1 MADTKSR
8 TARRK
13 KQQKSK
19 KGKKPVWKR
28 VITYL
33 FAFILLMFLVVG
45 GVFAYFIMTAPKID
59 IDKLDVAFAS
69 QYYDQDGNQFADRG
83 AENRIK
89 IEYDDLPQVL
99 IDAVTA
105 TEDVR
110 FFEHKGIDL
119 RRIAGAVK
127 ANFQRG
133 FGAEGASTITQ
144 QVAENL
150 FLTPEK
156 SIKLKVQEQWIAMK
170 LEREFS
176 KEQIM
181 EMYLNKI
188 FYGSNAYGV
197 AKAAEVYFG
206 KDDLH
211 DLTLLEAAMLA
222 GLPQRP
228 SAYNPFENPELM
240 QDRVDTVLKL
250 MVRHGKITQEEA
262 DEAAAIDVSSVLTD
276 EKPKSF
282 PYDAFIQ
289 QVERELEEKLEGT
302 DINTAGL
309 KVYTTL
315 DTDAQE
321 YVEFL
326 LTDSEENPIP
336 YPDEDLLAGV
346 SVIDTKTGAIQAI
359 GGSRNRENAFG
370 SNYAINAHRQPGSVV
385 KPLLAYGPAIEYE
398 QWSTYHQILDEEYTP
413 EGSNTIRN
421 WDRQYHGWVSQR
433 FALEQ
438 SYNVPAAK
446 TLEEIG
452 SDRVKEFGEN
462 LGLSFNTDVLDPR
475 DAIGGTVNEYSP
487 LELAGAFSAFGNE
500 GVYTEPYAVT
510 KVEFEDGSVVD
521 LKPKSEPVMEDYTA
535 YMVTDMLKDVVD
547 RGTGTNAN
555 VSHLPIAGKTGTT
568 NHPEKA
574 GSNNAWFAGYS
585 TNYTITAWT
594 GYNDNNEIL
603 PDTQIPLHLFRHIM
617 TELSKDIE
625 TDDFVKPDSVVEQ
638 NIVKGSNPPVVAG
651 SGMASDSVTRE
662 LFVKG
667 TVPDEVADEVDSLD
681 PVSNLSATYEED
693 RNEIDISWDYDSDL
707 DVSFD
712 VRYKKDDGSMKDLTS
727 TSDTGATISD
737 VDDGATYTIEVVAV
751 SKESNEKSD
760 PASTSITINEE
771 EEDIGEI
778 ENLQASYDASSNTI
792 SATWDY
798 DGDGATFEVD
808 INGQKDSVSST
819 SLQFSNVEP
828 GTTYTITV
836 TPVVDGEQGNSKSTS
851 IDVPDDDEN
860 NNDNDNDNSN
870 GNNQQ
875 ENNENETQ
883 NNEAEDPE
891 GNSSENEQP
900 VNNTNEE

>member
-1 MADTKSR
+1 
-8 TARRK
+8 
-13 KQQKSK
+13 
-19 KGKKPVWKR
+19 
-28 VITYL
+28 
-33 FAFILLMFLVVG
+33 
-45 GVFAYFIMTAPKID
+45 
-59 IDKLDVAFAS
+59 
-69 QYYDQDGNQFADRG
+69 
-83 AENRIK
+83 
-89 IEYDDLPQVL
+89 
-99 IDAVTA
+99 
-105 TEDVR
+105 
-110 FFEHKGIDL
+110 
-119 RRIAGAVK
+119 
-127 ANFQRG
+127 
-133 FGAEGASTITQ
+133 
-144 QVAENL
+144 
-150 FLTPEK
+150 
-156 SIKLKVQEQWIAMK
+156 
-170 LEREFS
+170 
-176 KEQIM
+176 
-181 EMYLNKI
+181 
-188 FYGSNAYGV
+188 
-197 AKAAEVYFG
+197 
-206 KDDLH
+206 
-211 DLTLLEAAMLA
+211 
-222 GLPQRP
+222 
-228 SAYNPFENPELM
+228 
-240 QDRVDTVLKL
+240 
-250 MVRHGKITQEEA
+250 
-262 DEAAAIDVSSVLTD
+262 
-276 EKPKSF
+276 
-282 PYDAFIQ
+282 
-289 QVERELEEKLEGT
+289 
-302 DINTAGL
+302 
-309 KVYTTL
+309 
-315 DTDAQE
+315 
-321 YVEFL
+321 
-326 LTDSEENPIP
+326 
-336 YPDEDLLAGV
+336 
-346 SVIDTKTGAIQAI
+346 
-359 GGSRNRENAFG
+359 
-370 SNYAINAHRQPGSVV
+370 
-385 KPLLAYGPAIEYE
+385 
-398 QWSTYHQILDEEYTP
+398 
-413 EGSNTIRN
+413 
-421 WDRQYHGWVSQR
+421 
-433 FALEQ
+433 
-438 SYNVPAAK
+438 
-446 TLEEIG
+446 
-452 SDRVKEFGEN
+452 
-462 LGLSFNTDVLDPR
+462 
-475 DAIGGTVNEYSP
+475 
-487 LELAGAFSAFGNE
+487 GAFSAFGNE

-727 TSDTGATISD
+727 TSDTGATISH

-792 SATWDY
+792 SETWDY

-819 SLQFSNVEP
+819 SLQFSNVEL

-836 TPVVDGEQGNSKSTS
+836 TPVVDGEKGNSKSTS
-851 IDVPDDDEN
+851 VVVPDDDEN
-860 NNDNDNDNSN
+860 NNDNDNDNSD

-875 ENNENETQ
+875 ENNENKTQ

-891 GNSSENEQP
+891 SNRRENEQHTHNSSEE
-900 VNNTNEE
+900 